1 MLIKLKESMKVQDTA
16 ADLMGYIVDDLRDYT
31 QIQDGMFKKSTR
43 EFNVMET
50 VNKVISLVRD
60 KARSNEIEIRCSF
73 ENFPEHSF
81 NIFSDEQRLKQVLLN
96 ITSNAIKFTKKGFV
110 HLKIKQIELG
120 EYRYL

>member
-1 MLIKLKESMKVQDTA
+1 
-16 ADLMGYIVDDLRDYT
+16 
-31 QIQDGMFKKSTR
+31 MFKKSTR
-43 EFNVMET
+43 EFNVTET

-60 KARSNEIEIRCSF
+60 KAQSNEIEIRCSF

-110 HLKIKQIELG
+110 HLKIKIIELG
-120 EYRYL
+120 EYSYLQVQVEDSGIGLSELEQKKLFKLFGMIEGNKQLN

>member
-1 MLIKLKESMKVQDTA
+1 
-16 ADLMGYIVDDLRDYT
+16 
-31 QIQDGMFKKSTR
+31 MFKKSTR
-43 EFNVMET
+43 EFNVTET

-60 KARSNEIEIRCSF
+60 KAQSNEIEIRCSF

-110 HLKIKQIELG
+110 HLKINIKELG
-120 EYRYL
+120 EYRYLQVQVEDSGIGLSELEQKKLFKLFGMIEGNKQLN

>member
-1 MLIKLKESMKVQDTA
+1 
-16 ADLMGYIVDDLRDYT
+16 
-31 QIQDGMFKKSTR
+31 MFKKSTR
-43 EFNVMET
+43 EFNVTET

-60 KARSNEIEIRCSF
+60 KAQSNEIEIRCSF

-110 HLKIKQIELG
+110 HLKIKIIELG
-120 EYRYL
+120 EYRYLQVQVEDSGIGLSELEQKKLFKLFGMIEGNKQLN